1 MLMVLTRSSCLWNV
15 IVERHNLACS
25 MIMKAISKTAEALYK
40 GGFFHATSQTK
51 TVLTPAVR
59 LLYWFLPSP

>member
-1 MLMVLTRSSCLWNV
+1 
-15 IVERHNLACS
+15 

-40 GGFFHATSQTK
+40 GGFFHAASQTK

>member
-40 GGFFHATSQTK
+40 GGFFHAASQTK

-59 LLYWFLPSP
+59 LLYWVLPSP